1 MKLDVDIQLSLGRSG
16 PRQVDLQVAFESTL
30 DRVVLFGPS
39 GAGKS
44 LTLLAI
50 AGLQRPDA
58 GRIVL
63 GEQVLYDSASGIDL
77 PARERGLG
85 LLFQDYALFP
95 HLDVEHNIAFS
106 LLPTFGRRIGS
117 AVARRVDALMHALDI
132 TALRHSLPAQLSGG
146 QKQRVAIARALLREP
161 RMLLLDEPFAA
172 LDSSLRER
180 VRDELDRI
188 QRRFAVPML
197 LVSHDLD
204 DVQRFA
210 DTLVRIDGGRVHDI
224 AHGDGRLEAH
234 ASNAM
239 RLRDRA
245 SLNRTALT

>member
-1 MKLDVDIQLSLGRSG
+1 MKLGVDIKLSLGPSG
-16 PRQVDLQVAFESTL
+16 PRPFELQVAFESSL
-30 DRVVLFGPS
+30 QRIVLFGPS

-44 LTLLAI
+44 LTLQAI

-63 GEQVLYDSASGIDL
+63 GERVLYDSATGIDL
-77 PARERGLG
+77 PARERMLG

-106 LLPTFGRRIGS
+106 LLRTFGLRIGS
-117 AVARRVDALMHALDI
+117 AVARRVDELLHALDI
-132 TALRHSLPAQLSGG
+132 AALRHSLPAQLSGG

-161 RMLLLDEPFAA
+161 QMLLIDEPFAA

-197 LVSHDLD
+197 LVSHDPD

-210 DTLVRIDGGRVHDI
+210 STLVQ
-224 AHGDGRLEAH
+224 LEAGKVRH
-234 ASNAM
+234 VAH
-239 RLRDRA
+239 RDERPGPA
-245 SLNRTALT
+245 APTPMQAAPESPPDNSAAA